1 MHVPNENLP
10 RYRRLKKLHRHVDS
24 IGNRRSNRGDYSG
37 ANAAWRRA
45 GQIMQAAQS
54 LRAADVRP
62 TARSIMPRPSL
73 GQSTKSEI
81 VTIRLTKREV
91 EELSR
96 QYGSAGKGLRALLS
110 ARLRPTYREKK

>member
-1 MHVPNENLP
+1 
-10 RYRRLKKLHRHVDS
+10 
-24 IGNRRSNRGDYSG
+24 
-37 ANAAWRRA
+37 
-45 GQIMQAAQS
+45 
-54 LRAADVRP
+54 
-62 TARSIMPRPSL
+62 MPRPSL

-110 ARLRPTYREKK
+110 AYRLRPTAYSNREKR

>member
-1 MHVPNENLP
+1 
-10 RYRRLKKLHRHVDS
+10 
-24 IGNRRSNRGDYSG
+24 
-37 ANAAWRRA
+37 
-45 GQIMQAAQS
+45 
-54 LRAADVRP
+54 
-62 TARSIMPRPSL
+62 MPRPSL

-110 ARLRPTYREKK
+110 AYRGRPTAYPNRERK

>member
-1 MHVPNENLP
+1 
-10 RYRRLKKLHRHVDS
+10 
-24 IGNRRSNRGDYSG
+24 
-37 ANAAWRRA
+37 
-45 GQIMQAAQS
+45 
-54 LRAADVRP
+54 
-62 TARSIMPRPSL
+62 MPRPSL

-110 ARLRPTYREKK
+110 ANRTYPNREKR